1 MATPAVIQS
10 DFPGLSR
17 EEPSWLPASMGM
29 DARKEGLS
37 TGTTL
42 VAMEFDGGVVIGA
55 DSRTSMGSYVAN
67 RVTDKLT
74 PVTDSIFACRSGS
87 ASDTQ
92 VRNAIKASW
101 LIPLSL
107 RVLRTCSRRR
117 QRHPRVCS
125 DPARPRTRRLFEQ

>member
-92 VRNAIKASW
+92 VKGTQFMPIVSQ
-101 LIPLSL
+101 S
-107 RVLRTCSRRR
+107 
-117 QRHPRVCS
+117 
-125 DPARPRTRRLFEQ
+125 